1 MKTKSLPDE
10 PPEPTLSPPCLLSL
24 TPTLPVTITASV
36 TATATAT
43 VERDKKKKVKY
54 VSMEDFEKGTRPKE
68 GPGPLVSESA
78 MTTPTTVSHH
88 PRPAWRLDET
98 ALATSSQTLVQVKR
112 EVLCPPDLF

>member
-10 PPEPTLSPPCLLSL
+10 PPEPTPSAPCLLSL
-24 TPTLPVTITASV
+24 TPTLPVSVTA

-43 VERDKKKKVKY
+43 VERDKGKRKKVKY

-68 GPGPLVSESA
+68 GPGPLVCESA
-78 MTTPTTVSHH
+78 VTTPTTVSHH

-98 ALATSSQTLVQVKR
+98 APATSSQTLVGQER
-112 EVLCPPDLF
+112 GPLSS